1 MAFPRCLYEAV
12 EFHGMDKFQDEGDD
26 NVSASYNLW
35 MPWRETGAYLAKQFL
50 DYEPGIH
57 WSQVGMQ
64 SGTTGINTIRAYS
77 MTKQGKDQDPSG
89 EYIRKWVPELSMV
102 PTKFIHEP
110 WKMPIQLQNE
120 ISCLIGRTYPS
131 PILDELESRKEGVSR
146 SYHARGGGSEID

>member
-1 MAFPRCLYEAV
+1 MIQGPDDWIKSLSSFRRRLAWRCHFIQKMEMEPNLDLVAQNPVIDRNLRRELDDDRFERWKDGNTGWPFLDAYEAV

-64 SGTTGINTIRAYS
+64 SGTTGINTI
-77 MTKQGKDQDPSG
+77 G
-89 EYIRKWVPELSMV
+89 
-102 PTKFIHEP
+102 
-110 WKMPIQLQNE
+110 
-120 ISCLIGRTYPS
+120 
-131 PILDELESRKEGVSR
+131 PIL
-146 SYHARGGGSEID
+146 